1 MAASTQS
8 KYVTLISSDGFEF
21 VVLREAACTAGAIR
35 KMLDTTSGWEESQKG
50 ICRFE
55 EINGIVLE
63 KVAEYF
69 YYHYKHRN
77 SENVPD
83 MEIPPELCLE
93 LLMAADYLDSE

>member
-1 MAASTQS
+1 MCSIYYS
-8 KYVTLISSDGFEF
+8 SLIIFIS
-21 VVLREAACTAGAIR
+21 
-35 KMLDTTSGWEESQKG
+35 
-50 ICRFE
+50 
-55 EINGIVLE
+55 GIVLE

-93 LLMAADYLDSE
+93 LLMAADYLDSDLLVLPWHTFANIGFLSLIIARAQRSDWRIVQWRLWIY